1 VVAII
6 ICRQIFMNSAI
17 AAVIEF
23 FKTQSWDYKED
34 GQRPVVYTAANAENG
49 PLRCFVSA
57 GNDNEHL
64 VFISFFPALAPPKK
78 RRACAEVITRINYD
92 LLQGCFEM
100 DFEDGEIR
108 FRTSIAV
115 LDSDMPIPAK
125 QIEQLVFTNLA
136 TMDRYMAPIMRV
148 LYNNER
154 PDEALREGH
163 DFLPPPS
170 PRFPLN

>member
-1 VVAII
+1 MVAII

-64 VFISFFPALAPPKK
+64 VFISFFPAIAPPKK

-92 LLQGCFEM
+92 LLHGCFEM

-108 FRTSIAV
+108 FRTSIGV
-115 LDSDMPIPAK
+115 LDIPIAPK
-125 QIEQLVFTNLA
+125 QVEHLVFSNLA
-136 TMDRYMAPIMRV
+136 MMDRYIAPIMRV
-148 LYNNER
+148 LYTSER
-154 PDEALREGH
+154 PDDALCQSLLIP
-163 DFLPPPS
+163 F
-170 PRFPLN
+170 PRFSLN